1 MANEQSVLRDQI
13 RAFIQ
18 ELASTKGIT
27 SFTDQESLLEN
38 GVIDSLGIFRVVS
51 FLEDTFRVRVGDM
64 EINGENLKNVET
76 IEQLVLSKQPK

>member
-1 MANEQSVLRDQI
+1 MAIEQSVLRDQI

-18 ELASTKGIT
+18 ELANTKGIT

-38 GVIDSLGIFRVVS
+38 GIIDSLGIFRVVS

-64 EINGENLKNVET
+64 EINGETLKNVET

>member
-1 MANEQSVLRDQI
+1 MAIEQSVLRDQI

>member
-1 MANEQSVLRDQI
+1 MAIEQSVLRDQI

-27 SFTDQESLLEN
+27 SFTDRESLLEN